1 MPGLG
6 LREVCGIDS
15 AVRRVIVC
23 DIGLGYT
30 QWLCCQQEF
39 GKPCRMVIAIS
50 AESARVVGH
59 HSAAAEEER
68 EARIRW
74 HWQTETYASLVTMRS
89 CQCGIVDALMARCER
104 SRRRK
109 HRPYISDSLP
119 ITSQSILLLIRALT
133 DALRIVISVVD
144 GIHRAIQK
152 TRSIS
157 TADRTVF
164 VSDIQSR
171 TRLHATKRAI
181 EWRQR
186 CSIIISSLER

>member
-30 QWLCCQQEF
+30 QWLCCQQES

-59 HSAAAEEER
+59 HSAAAEER

-119 ITSQSILLLIRALT
+119 ITSQSILLFIRALT
-133 DALRIVISVVD
+133 DALRIGISVVD

-164 VSDIQSR
+164 VSDLQSR

-181 EWRQR
+181 QWRQR
-186 CSIIISSLER
+186 CSISSLER